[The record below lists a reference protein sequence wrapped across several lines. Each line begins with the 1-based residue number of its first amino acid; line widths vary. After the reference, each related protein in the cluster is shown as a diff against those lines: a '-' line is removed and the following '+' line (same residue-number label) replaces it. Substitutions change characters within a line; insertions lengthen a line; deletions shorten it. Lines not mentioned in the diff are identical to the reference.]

1 MKYLPK
7 TLQRKGAKPNGKLI
21 DPKTGLEWLGKFLMD
36 FLGNFFKG
44 DKFDPNAEPLDFIPS
59 SEHDSDQTN
68 TWDDTAVAEDYP
80 QPNETD
86 IDKGKYKRHFAKD
99 KRTGRIAEINKDRL
113 DDIGRRNLSYV
124 DTTSLDWI
132 TKGQIQDQV
141 IKGYLTQG
149 VASKNRATV
158 EAEDVNMPGL
168 KDFIKDYG
176 QYVNGQGLS
185 FFDPTKNQSELTNSE
200 RLQQNKV
207 QEGLFTGG
215 TEYWYK
221 DTEVAYAGPY
231 HIHPTMGPMVGE
243 KHMEGFHSKLVRIT
257 TSNITTETSIQ
268 DQDLQNQVN
277 KEKLQK
283 KEVKQSERVYKQK
296 RIRYY

>member
-7 TLQRKGAKPNGKLI
+7 TLQRKGIKPDGKLI

-44 DKFDPNAEPLDFIPS
+44 DKFDPNAETLDFIPN

-68 TWDDTAVAEDYP
+68 TWDSTAVAEDYP

-86 IDKGKYKRHFAKD
+86 IDKGTYKRHFAKD

-113 DDIGRRNLSYV
+113 DDIGRKDLSYV
-124 DTTSLDWI
+124 DTTSVDWI
-132 TKGQIQDQV
+132 TKGQIQDRV

-149 VASKNRATV
+149 VASKNRATI
-158 EAEDVNMPGL
+158 EAADSNMPGL
-168 KDFIKDYG
+168 KDFIQDYG

-185 FFDPTKNQSELTNSE
+185 FFDPNKNQSELSNSE

-207 QEGLFTGG
+207 QEGLFTDG
-215 TEYWYK
+215 TEFWYEG
-221 DTEVAYAGPY
+221 TEVAYAGPY

-257 TSNITTETSIQ
+257 TSNVTTETSIQ
-268 DQDLQNQVN
+268 DQNLQNQVN
-277 KEKLQK
+277 KTELQK